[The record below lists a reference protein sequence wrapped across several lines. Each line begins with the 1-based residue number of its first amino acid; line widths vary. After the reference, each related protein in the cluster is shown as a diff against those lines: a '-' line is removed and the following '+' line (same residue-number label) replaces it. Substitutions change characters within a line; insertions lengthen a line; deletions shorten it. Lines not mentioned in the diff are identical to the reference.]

1 MLDIE
6 TLENER
12 KQNEIWLI
20 SLNRNA
26 PCSEL
31 ETWIIMNRLSTA
43 SKQVVNKTHKKCE
56 FLFQQ

>member
-1 MLDIE
+1 MLDFE

-43 SKQVVNKTHKKCE
+43 SKQVVNKTHKKC
-56 FLFQQ
+56 